1 MDDMWIEVGYKDV
14 LDLTKVVFPL
24 DSPEPRKDICEFEG
38 AREGAGDCLNLPHF
52 PWSFGRS
59 MVVCTV

>member
-38 AREGAGDCLNLPHF
+38 AREGLGI
-52 PWSFGRS
+52 
-59 MVVCTV
+59 V